1 MRGITLTGLAGITM
15 LVASPAAAQQLT
27 IPAGGVSNP
36 NRVISIYNAVSNGQR
51 IGQVTSDLNGYFEM
65 IISYPATND
74 PDEVLIYTAYDT
86 GGANIASFGIT
97 QANTPPTDFSTGVPG
112 KRGYMAGMSYT
123 GPGGVF
129 KIKGR
134 AIAFPNG
141 TYALY
146 SCLPWLGNG
155 TYCDPNAS
163 VGWFNPGNLTELP
176 KPPKTRASVD
186 TDVNGAGTVVPL
198 PITPLSN
205 APKPRN
211 QVAAENE
218 EKAPKPRMTVD
229 NGIIIQL
236 PPPKSHECANV
247 KVIALKGSGANV
259 TQNTPFSCSF
269 SIPNVPLGQYAVR
282 AEITEK
288 NSSSVLFSAG
298 GTIIFTIGTGGMMNG
313 KVTYSTAAQE
323 WILTQTP

>member
-15 LVASPAAAQQLT
+15 LVTSPAAAQQLP

-51 IGQVTSDLNGYFEM
+51 IGQVTSDVNGYFEM

-155 TYCDPNAS
+155 TYCDPNAT

-176 KPPKTRASVD
+176 KPPKTRA
-186 TDVNGAGTVVPL
+186 TINADVGATGSENPL
-198 PITPLSN
+198 TPLSN
-205 APKPRN
+205 TPKPRI
-211 QVAAENE
+211 QVAAEIDENT
-218 EKAPKPRMTVD
+218 PKTRQCT
-229 NGIIIQL
+229 
-236 PPPKSHECANV
+236 NV
-247 KVIALKGSGANV
+247 KLRVMAGSGALTTHNI
-259 TQNTPFSCSF
+259 PSSCSF
-269 SIPNVPLGQYAVR
+269 SIPKFAVGTYVVT
-282 AEITEK
+282 AEVTE
-288 NSSSVLFSAG
+288 NIA
-298 GTIIFTIGTGGMMNG
+298 GTIVKTVLMAKIFKIDSSGVMNG
-313 KVTYSTAAQE
+313 NVAFNTTTQKWVTS
-323 WILTQTP
+323 QTP